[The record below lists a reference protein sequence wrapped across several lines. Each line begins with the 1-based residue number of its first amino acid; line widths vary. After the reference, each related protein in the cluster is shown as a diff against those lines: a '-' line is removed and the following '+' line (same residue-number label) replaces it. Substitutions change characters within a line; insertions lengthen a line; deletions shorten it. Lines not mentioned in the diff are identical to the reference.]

1 MGRIVIFGGSGYLGA
16 ALLEKLY
23 FYRNEGIVVVGRNE
37 SALVSIKERFPKIEI
52 IVGDITDKWIVKKA
66 MQYANEIYLLSALK
80 HVNLAETEVR
90 SCINTNIIGCMNV
103 VEESLITRPEIFMF
117 ISTDKAS
124 HPMGVYRC
132 TKKIGERL
140 VAEAEGINRATKYR
154 VVRYG
159 NVLYSSGSV
168 LCKWKDKMMK
178 GQEVIVTDINA
189 TRFFWSVSDAIDLIF
204 ECLENA
210 KDSTPYVP
218 KMKSIRLGDLLG
230 AMMSKYGYVPV
241 KTIGLQHGENMHEII
256 SENGMNSFD
265 SPRFTN
271 EEILQLI

>member
-1 MGRIVIFGGSGYLGA
+1 MNKTVVFGGSGYLGN
-16 ALLEKLY
+16 ALIDRLY
-23 FYRNEGIVVVGRNE
+23 SLGNENIVAVGRNE
-37 SALVSIKERFPKIEI
+37 SALVALKERFPLIEI
-52 IVGDITDKWIVKKA
+52 IVGDIADEWIVKRA
-66 MQYANEIYLLSALK
+66 MKDADTVMLLSAIK
-80 HVNLAETEVR
+80 HVGLAETEVR
-90 SCINTNIIGCMNV
+90 SCVKTNIIGCMNV
-103 VEESLITRPEIFMF
+103 VNESLTTKPKTFMF
-117 ISTDKAS
+117 VSTDKAS
-124 HPMGVYRC
+124 HPMGVYGC

-140 VAEAEGINRATKYR
+140 IAEAERINDDTKYFC
-154 VVRYG
+154 VRYG

-178 GQEVIVTDINA
+178 GQEVVVTDINS

-204 ECLENA
+204 DCIENA

-218 KMKSIRLGDLLG
+218 AMKSIRLGDLLG

>member
-1 MGRIVIFGGSGYLGA
+1 MNKTVVFGGSGYLGN
-16 ALLEKLY
+16 ALIDRLY
-23 FYRNEGIVVVGRNE
+23 SLGNENIVAVGRNE
-37 SALVSIKERFPKIEI
+37 SALVALKERFPLIEI
-52 IVGDITDKWIVKKA
+52 IVGDISDQWIVKKA
-66 MQYANEIYLLSALK
+66 MKDANEVYLLSALK
-80 HVNLAETEVR
+80 HVGLAETEVR
-90 SCINTNIIGCMNV
+90 SCVNTNIIGCMNV
-103 VEESLITRPEIFMF
+103 VEETLITKPKILMF

-124 HPMGVYRC
+124 HPIGVYGC

-140 VAEAEGINRATKYR
+140 VAEAEKINKNTKYR

-178 GQEVIVTDINA
+178 GHEVIVTDINA
-189 TRFFWSVSDAIDLIF
+189 TRFFWSVSDAIDLVFDCI
-204 ECLENA
+204 ENA

-218 KMKSIRLGDLLG
+218 SMKSIKLGDLLS
-230 AMMSKYGYVPV
+230 AMMEKYGYVPV
-241 KTIGLQHGENMHEII
+241 RTIGLQYGENMHEII

-271 EEILQLI
+271 EEILQFI

>member
-90 SCINTNIIGCMNV
+90 SCINTNIIGCM
-103 VEESLITRPEIFMF
+103 
-117 ISTDKAS
+117 
-124 HPMGVYRC
+124 
-132 TKKIGERL
+132 KKIGERL